1 MYQEPPKPNY
11 DKDINRLVSYYK
23 LAYKEVL
30 EMLVDLKNSKPNED
44 VYQKQASLLRQ
55 FEVILT
61 QLNTNNKAWCTEMV
75 NRAFIDGQASALLSA
90 GAAATLAEAV
100 GQVQFSMLS
109 QNTVD
114 SLINDTYTDLL
125 AATNNTAANVKKL
138 VQSVTGEVLRNRTMQ
153 NYGLMTIKRD
163 IANKITN
170 KAIEQRLYKDGFIGI
185 VDKAGRRWS
194 VNRYSDMIARTKLS
208 QAHIKGVQVSGMER
222 GKDIAVIST
231 HMAEDACSE
240 YEGMLISLSGLTKGL
255 LSYDEI
261 YNSNRCFHPN
271 CQHKVHLVNL
281 DIFPAK
287 LKEKHNQKVSNLSE
301 KAQKG
306 HIRPLDKIEIPSREE
321 VKKGTGQLSMQF

>member
-11 DKDINRLVSYYK
+11 DKDVDRLTSYYK
-23 LAYKEVL
+23 AAYEEVL

-44 VYQKQASLLRQ
+44 VYNKQASLLRQ

-61 QLNTNNKAWCTEMV
+61 QLNSNNKAWCTEMV
-75 NRAFIDGQASALLSA
+75 NQAFLNGQASALLTV
-90 GAAATLAEAV
+90 GAAATLVEAV
-100 GQVQFSMLS
+100 GMVQFSMLS

-114 SLINDTYTDLL
+114 ALINDTYSDLL
-125 AATNNTAANVKKL
+125 QATNNTAASVKKL
-138 VQSVTGEVLRNRTMQ
+138 VQQVTSEVLRTRTMQ

-163 IANKITN
+163 IANQLTN

-194 VNRYSDMIARTKLS
+194 ATRYADMIGRTKLN
-208 QAHIKGVQVSGMER
+208 QAHVQGVRVSGIER
-222 GKDIAVIST
+222 GKDVAVIST
-231 HMAEDACSE
+231 HMAEDACNE
-240 YEGMLISLSGLTKGL
+240 YEGMLISLNGLTKGL
-255 LSYDEI
+255 LSYQEI

-287 LKEKHNQKVSNLSE
+287 LKEKHNQKVKNLSE
-301 KAQKG
+301 KPQKAQIK
-306 HIRPLDKIEIPSREE
+306 PLDKIRQPSKAE
-321 VKKGTGQLSMQF
+321 VKNHSEQLEMLI